1 MRRPSVKNAA
11 IKSSTESTCYLWAEL
26 TQTTS
31 ALLTRAA
38 ARHHPPPSRL
48 RLGGADFHLG
58 CLRWTLKPLHCT
70 TEELTVQWNRMDDIT
85 REWYRG
91 SSCLHWISLR
101 LFPHSDDKKKKAP
114 WDWAGQRSGASAERK
129 SQFTGWSAVKP
140 SWNTSDDISQ
150 VTIRPPPKANNFK
163 KYIISAPNSGCQAN
177 PVKRRI
183 SIKVTG
189 REPACRW
196 SCNLLVGGGCHSNS
210 RDGWSMELPRLMD
223 DTQQH
228 AAEAGGATELRAT
241 HHDRSHRRGNYVC
254 WVFPVIASWKIIHA
268 PQSHHQRSAK
278 TIVVVF
284 STKDEHDAPPH
295 KDFFLQMDWFV
306 DNSTVDLMN
315 NQSNF
320 WRRKWS
326 KHVPASPV
334 GGFPAISA
342 VFLHNCKFDIFE
354 FWTVSGKKK
363 GVTITII
370 LNLIVIGAHCLS
382 LAFHRP
388 NNYST

>member
-1 MRRPSVKNAA
+1 MTIKKKKHREIEQASVQERLLSENLNLLAGLLSNPHE
-11 IKSSTESTCYLWAEL
+11 IL
-26 TQTTS
+26 QTTS
-31 ALLTRAA
+31 
-38 ARHHPPPSRL
+38 
-48 RLGGADFHLG
+48 
-58 CLRWTLKPLHCT
+58 
-70 TEELTVQWNRMDDIT
+70 V
-85 REWYRG
+85 
-91 SSCLHWISLR
+91 
-101 LFPHSDDKKKKAP
+101 
-114 WDWAGQRSGASAERK
+114 K
-129 SQFTGWSAVKP
+129 SQFA
-140 SWNTSDDISQ
+140 
-150 VTIRPPPKANNFK
+150 PPKANNFK

-320 WRRKWS
+320 WRRKRS